1 MDLDLLE
8 KKLKVLGFKVSRAKN
23 IVIAQEPNTNL
34 YRIYTKNGE
43 EKTRYRIVDI
53 LDNFVIGYYDRENNQ
68 STFRPML
75 IKHIFIASN
84 GKKVLARAKITGVKF
99 CANGIGE
106 NTEKKTEAIL
116 ANSASK
122 RYIVNKEGNV
132 LEIPSIITSGDKY
145 TYNGVEGF
153 ALYAIWSWAMTDPD
167 AFVDKELSKLEIL

>member
-23 IVIAQEPNTNL
+23 VVIAQESNTNL
-34 YRIYTKNGE
+34 YRIYTKHGE

-53 LDNFVIGYYDRENNQ
+53 LDNFVIGYYARENNQ

-84 GKKVLARAKITGVKF
+84 GKRVLARAKITGVKF
-99 CANGIGE
+99 CATGIGE

-132 LEIPSIITSGDKY
+132 LEIPSMITSGDRY
-145 TYNGVEGF
+145 THNGVEGF
-153 ALYAIWSWAMTDPD
+153 ALYAMWNWAMTDPY